1 MTTMRPMILCLL
13 AIAAA
18 GPLAA
23 QQPDRSTPPQL
34 GEPPTLSLPPIQ
46 EFPLG
51 NGLRV
56 MLMEKHQVPVV
67 QVTVV
72 VGAGTA
78 DDPADRVG
86 LASMVGDMLDEGAGD
101 RDALALADA
110 IDFLGARL
118 STGAGTST
126 TTASLYVAVD
136 KLAEALPLL
145 ADVVLRPTFSAA
157 ELERKRASRLT
168 SLLQAFDEPRTI
180 ASVLFARALYGEHPY
195 GNTPL
200 GTATSIHALRVD
212 DLRRFHA
219 DHFTAD
225 NATIIVV
232 GDVTREGIV
241 AQLERAFGGWAAGSV
256 SRGNL
261 PAVPPVAE
269 RQILLVDKPG
279 APQSEIRIGRIA
291 APRLTDDYFTLQ
303 VLNTVLGGSFTSRL
317 NQNLREDKGWTYG
330 AGSSFSFRPLAGP
343 FLASS
348 AVQTD
353 VTADA
358 LQEFFTEFDAI
369 RQPVP
374 TEELSR
380 AKNYEALGFP
390 AAFQSVRGI
399 AGSLEEIAQYDLP
412 RDYLNRYVDRIL
424 AVTQRDVQDAAR
436 RFITPDR
443 FVVVVVG
450 DREQIEPG
458 IQALNLG
465 PVRVLSVED
474 VLGEKPAA
482 AAGDG

>member
-1 MTTMRPMILCLL
+1 MKTTIFYLL

-18 GPLAA
+18 FPVTA
-23 QQPDRSTPPQL
+23 QQPDRTAPPPL
-34 GEPPTLSLPPIQ
+34 EEPPTLTLPAIQ
-46 EFPLG
+46 QFTLG
-51 NGLRV
+51 NGLPV

-67 QVTVV
+67 QVTVL
-72 VGAGTA
+72 VGVGTA
-78 DDPADRVG
+78 NDPAERIG

-110 IDFLGARL
+110 VDFLGARL
-118 STGAGTST
+118 STGAGTSS

-136 KLAEALPLL
+136 KLDDALPLL
-145 ADVVLRPTFSAA
+145 ADVVLRPTFPPD

-168 SLLQAFDEPRTI
+168 SLLQAFDEPRAI

-200 GTATSIHALRVD
+200 GTVASINALGVD

-219 DHFTAD
+219 DYFTAN
-225 NATIIVV
+225 NATVIVV
-232 GDVTREGIV
+232 GDLTRDVIES
-241 AQLERAFGGWAAGSV
+241 QLEQVFGGWATGDVPATG
-256 SRGNL
+256 L
-261 PAVPPVAE
+261 PTVPPVRE
-269 RQILLVDKPG
+269 REVLLVDKPG

-291 APRLTDDYFTLQ
+291 APRLTDEYFALQ

-330 AGSSFSFRPLAGP
+330 AGSSFGYRTLPGP

-358 LQEFFTEFDAI
+358 LQEFFKEFDAI

-374 TEELSR
+374 AEELTR

-399 AGSLEEIAQYDLP
+399 ARSLEEIVEYDLP
-412 RDYLNRYVDRIL
+412 RDYLNHYVDRIL
-424 AVTQRDVQDAAR
+424 AVTERDVQDVAR
-436 RFITPDR
+436 RYITPDR
-443 FVVVVVG
+443 FAIVIVG
-450 DREQIEPG
+450 DRETIEPG
-458 IQALNLG
+458 IRALNLG
-465 PVRVLSVED
+465 RVGVLSVED
-474 VLGEKPAA
+474 VLGEKPEGTANNE
-482 AAGDG
+482 